1 MNFNIHGGRV
11 YPKGFISEGQIQ
23 EVKKSNKPTN
33 DFKGILKEKI
43 NEKSNEISFSKHA
56 SQRVIERDIDITSED
71 ISKLNKA
78 LDKAEDKG
86 CKESVLIYKNNGFIT
101 NIKNRRVITVCNMKE
116 SEGVITNID
125 SVLFV

>member
-11 YPKGFISEGQIQ
+11 YPKGFISDVQRQ

-33 DFKGILKEKI
+33 DFKGIFKEKI
-43 NEKSNEISFSKHA
+43 AEKSEEISFSKHA
-56 SQRVIERDIDITSED
+56 SLRVKEREIDITSED
-71 ISKLNKA
+71 ISKLNEA
-78 LDKAEDKG
+78 LDKAKDKG

-101 NIKNRRVITVCNMKE
+101 NIKNRTVITVCNMKD